1 MERELYEDGYL
12 HRYRTRGDG
21 DVDGLPEGEGAFL
34 ACSFWLADAYM
45 LQGRSDEAHALFER
59 LLSLTNDLGLLSEEV
74 DVHSGRQLGNFP
86 QAFSHVSLINT
97 ARNLTDGGGPARE
110 RPIR

>member
-1 MERELYEDGYL
+1 M
-12 HRYRTRGDG
+12 RTDISIATGPGGDG

-45 LQGRSDEAHALFER
+45 LQGRTDEAHALFER

-74 DVHSGRQLGNFP
+74 DASRSGSSETSR
-86 QAFSHVSLINT
+86 
-97 ARNLTDGGGPARE
+97 
-110 RPIR
+110 RPSRTCR